1 MVTNESC
8 HTSQEYSKIKN
19 FVVNRNITME
29 LIQRI
34 TTVAAAFLF
43 STSPL
48 AEDEIAQAVETGKA
62 LSEQQ
67 LLNMADDATTNYLSD
82 FFPTV
87 EVNYSIAD
95 GDKPLTGILF
105 VAPIFES
112 EDLTNTFFNQS
123 SIFHQDGDTTV
134 NLGLG
139 FRRLAFNQLALLG
152 ANMFYDHE
160 LDTDHK
166 RTSFGGEFRTSIAEL
181 NANYYWALS
190 DLKTINATLFE
201 QALDGWDL
209 ELGVPLPF
217 INWAK
222 VYAKTFRWHGE
233 SNDDFDGNEY
243 SLRLNPPFSANWTVE
258 AIVSDREEGDDVKTL
273 TVTYNFLTGVRDQ
286 SKSQNLIQDTAYQL
300 HSMAAH
306 RFDKVRR
313 ENRIIKEETTA
324 GFAIVGF

>member
-1 MVTNESC
+1 
-8 HTSQEYSKIKN
+8 
-19 FVVNRNITME
+19 
-29 LIQRI
+29 
-34 TTVAAAFLF
+34 
-43 STSPL
+43 
-48 AEDEIAQAVETGKA
+48 
-62 LSEQQ
+62 
-67 LLNMADDATTNYLSD
+67 
-82 FFPTV
+82 
-87 EVNYSIAD
+87 
-95 GDKPLTGILF
+95 
-105 VAPIFES
+105 
-112 EDLTNTFFNQS
+112 
-123 SIFHQDGDTTV
+123 
-134 NLGLG
+134 
-139 FRRLAFNQLALLG
+139 LG

-233 SNDDFDGNEY
+233 LNDDFDGNEY